1 MIAEKK
7 NKKNRSDYSLLLIG
21 NPNVGKSVIFGKLTG
36 SYATVSNYPG
46 TTVDIMTGYMSV
58 GSHHSIKVTDTPGF
72 YNMVTV
78 TEEERVTKNVVLN
91 NKVDIILHVADAKN
105 IGRMLPLTLQLME
118 AGLPVIL
125 VLNMYDELVRAGLSI
140 QVSHLEHDL
149 GIPVV
154 VTTASEGYG
163 IENLKARILAVAEKR
178 YNVNEHSVRYP
189 ENVEKLCK
197 TVSTAIKETYNI
209 SKRALALMLL
219 QKDDDAIA
227 LIKNEN
233 EFENIQKILTDIN
246 ADELRISI
254 GSARFKMTEVIL
266 EENMILPTETN
277 MQKAGSILDK
287 FTMHPLGAFIG
298 VLLIL
303 YFGFYKFVGGFGA
316 GFLVDFIESKIF
328 EGIVNPKVDQFFGW
342 IFGNS
347 VFFNLFA
354 GEYGVITLGL
364 RYALAIVLPIVF
376 TFFLVFSI
384 LEDSGYLPRLSMTLN
399 NSLKKIGLSG
409 RALIPLVLGLGC
421 GTMATVVTRTLE
433 TSRERLIVIF
443 LLSLAVPC
451 AAQMGVIIGLLGNN
465 GTALFVWFFTI
476 FLIFVLAGKLLSRY
490 VKGSEPTFFM
500 ELPPLRIPKISNI
513 LSKTFNRM
521 KWYALE
527 VIPIFMWASV
537 IIWVGKITRIFDAL
551 STALSYPAKWA
562 GLPFETG
569 QVFLYGFFRRD
580 FGAAGLYDIQ
590 SSLSIRQIVVATV
603 ILTLF
608 IPCIAQFSVIIKER
622 GLKTAIFIFATVVP
636 FAFVAGAILNQ
647 ILILI
652 GFGA

>member
-1 MIAEKK
+1 MTSEKK
-7 NKKNRSDYSLLLIG
+7 NKKDRSDYSLLLVG

-36 SYATVSNYPG
+36 TYATVSNYPG

-58 GSHHSIKVTDTPGF
+58 GTHHRIKVTDTPGF
-72 YNMVTV
+72 YNLVTV
-78 TEEERVTKNVVLN
+78 TEEERVTKKVIMD
-91 NKVDIILHVADAKN
+91 NKVDIVLHVTDAKN
-105 IGRMLPLTLQLME
+105 IGRMLPLSLQLME

-125 VLNMYDELVRAGLSI
+125 VLNMYDELLRAGLSI
-140 QVSHLEHDL
+140 QASHLEHDL

-154 VTTASEGYG
+154 VTTASDGYG
-163 IENLKARILAVAEKR
+163 IENLKSRILAVAEKR
-178 YNVNEHSVRYP
+178 YNVNEQSVRYP
-189 ENVEKLCK
+189 ENIEKLCK
-197 TVSTAIKETYNI
+197 NISSMLNGRYNI
-209 SKRALALMLL
+209 SKRALSLMLL
-219 QKDDDAIA
+219 QKDGDALEI
-227 LIKNEN
+227 IKNEA
-233 EFENIQKILTDIN
+233 EFENIQKLLSDIN
-246 ADELRISI
+246 ADETRISI
-254 GSARFKMTEVIL
+254 GAARFKITEVIL
-266 EENMILPTETN
+266 EENMIVPTETN
-277 MQKAGSILDK
+277 IQKAGSLLDK
-287 FTMHPLGAFIG
+287 FTMNPYGAFIG
-298 VLLIL
+298 VFLIL

-316 GFLVDFIESKIF
+316 GFLVDFIENRIF
-328 EGIVNPKVDQFFGW
+328 EEIVNPKVDAFFSW

-399 NSLKKIGLSG
+399 NALKKIGLSG

-433 TSRERLIVIF
+433 TSRERFIVIF
-443 LLSLAVPC
+443 LLALAVPC
-451 AAQMGVIIGLLGNN
+451 AAQMGVIIGLLGGN

-476 FLIFVLAGKLLSRY
+476 FIIFAAAGKLLGKY

-500 ELPPLRIPKISNI
+500 ELPPLRVPKISNI

-521 KWYALE
+521 KWYAME

-537 IIWVGKITRIFDAL
+537 IIWVGKITKIFDVLA
-551 STALSYPAKWA
+551 TGLSYPAKWA

-590 SSLSIRQIVVATV
+590 NALSIRQIVVATV

-608 IPCIAQFSVIIKER
+608 IPCVAQFSVIIKER
-622 GLKTAIFIFATVVP
+622 GLKTAVFIFATVVP
-636 FAFVAGAILNQ
+636 FAFLAGAILNQ
-647 ILILI
+647 ILALI